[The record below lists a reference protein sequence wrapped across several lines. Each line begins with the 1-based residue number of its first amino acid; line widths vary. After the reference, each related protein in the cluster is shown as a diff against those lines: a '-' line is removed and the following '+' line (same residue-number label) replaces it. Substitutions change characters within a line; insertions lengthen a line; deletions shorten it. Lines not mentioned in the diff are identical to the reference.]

1 MSIPAAHWLL
11 CPSQQNTGYYVYP
24 QPANQS
30 LTINYSEFKEEKQK
44 LSLPPPTAGL
54 KCLQILEEQ
63 SAV

>member
-1 MSIPAAHWLL
+1 MSI
-11 CPSQQNTGYYVYP
+11 P